1 MQGHKSWTKY
11 YNGDQTNN
19 GMWRD
24 IIICYKLK
32 VRYDP
37 FANHGRLFRKGQT
50 CDLIRIN
57 SRHVAR
63 SRNMNFLFSY
73 RFIEARI
80 FWLMQWFRVFYFIIL
95 RILSELYDIIVRES
109 FLSLGPCFSF
119 IPLIAI
125 LTTFFSPLEPSS
137 PSSRSEFWLWGPFW
151 IQLDHPGPLE
161 LDQVNMC
168 AHSTSVQSGR
178 IMLDVVVK
186 KQRDVRVGLDK
197 KILNSFCSKQRK
209 PPYN

>member
-1 MQGHKSWTKY
+1 
-11 YNGDQTNN
+11 
-19 GMWRD
+19 
-24 IIICYKLK
+24 
-32 VRYDP
+32 
-37 FANHGRLFRKGQT
+37 
-50 CDLIRIN
+50 
-57 SRHVAR
+57 
-63 SRNMNFLFSY
+63 
-73 RFIEARI
+73 
-80 FWLMQWFRVFYFIIL
+80 MQWFRVFYFIIL

-178 IMLDVVVK
+178 IMLDVVIK
-186 KQRDVRVGLDK
+186 KQTDVRCGLGQKDFKLLLFKAK
-197 KILNSFCSKQRK
+197 KAPLQLGSTLSTALTQGLEEWWTVVSRTQHTTSTTSCELVCFFLQTSMVCTLTPPWTHWNSLLE
-209 PPYN
+209 